1 MVEGDLHMNLILLG
15 PPGAGK
21 GTQAKMLTETF
32 GIPQIS
38 TGDILRAAVKEGTPL
53 GKQAQAFMDDGKLV
67 PDEVVIGIVT
77 ERLQEPDCN
86 QGFILDGFP
95 RTVAQADALQE
106 NLRELGKELDR
117 VIALQVDT
125 EALVER
131 LTGRRTCKSCGR
143 GYHVKFDPPAVE
155 GRCDA
160 CGGELYQRDD
170 DREETIRKRLE
181 VYERQ
186 TAPLIDYYRNAGLL
200 IEVDGMQQ
208 IEEVR
213 ETLLAALRT
222 E

>member
-1 MVEGDLHMNLILLG
+1 MNLILLG

-32 GIPQIS
+32 GTPQIS